1 MMCLGWSTKPTCA
14 ARPTGVQVGGT
25 GQPAACPDITWFW
38 ASAAGILLLGLVG
51 GGVGGG
57 K

>member
-14 ARPTGVQVGGT
+14 ARPTGVEVGGGPST
-25 GQPAACPDITWFW
+25 CPSIAWFW

-51 GGVGGG
+51 GGSGGG
-57 K
+57 SNK